1 MTELD
6 ALDRLIH
13 EPARLLIMTTLASCA
28 SADFMFLQRVTGL
41 TNGNLSS
48 HLTKLVEA
56 DLVSVTKAFVERKPN
71 TRVSIT
77 ENGRRAV
84 ESHWSA
90 LARIRRAAQS
100 GAVRSGLK
108 PRPPRVNFSR
118 AEADG

>member
-1 MTELD
+1 MSELD

-28 SADFMFLQRVTGL
+28 SADFMFLRRMTGL

-48 HLTKLVEA
+48 HLTKLEDA
-56 DLVSVTKAFVERKPN
+56 GLVTVIKAFVDRKPN

-77 ENGRRAV
+77 EEGRRAI

-90 LARIRRAAQS
+90 LARIRRSAQS
-100 GAVRSGLK
+100 GAVGSGLK
-108 PRPPRVNFSR
+108 PRPRRVNFIR
-118 AEADG
+118 VEADG